1 VLPIGE
7 NGDVLARRPDVRVA
21 EREYAAATA
30 RVGVAKADF
39 FPHITLG
46 GFVGFLAGRS
56 NDFGG
61 PASRAWSYMP
71 SITWNGLNVERV
83 RSQLHASQARAQAA
97 EANYQ
102 RTVLQAVEDVD
113 NAVNNYN
120 AEHARVEQLLA
131 QAQQSR
137 RAAELAR
144 VRYQEGA
151 TGYLE
156 LLDAERVQ
164 LSAEDA
170 LAQSESAIDTRA
182 VALYKALGGGWQACD
197 DAKCSNIALA
207 P

>member
-1 VLPIGE
+1 
-7 NGDVLARRPDVRVA
+7 
-21 EREYAAATA
+21 
-30 RVGVAKADF
+30 
-39 FPHITLG
+39 
-46 GFVGFLAGRS
+46 
-56 NDFGG
+56 
-61 PASRAWSYMP
+61 M
-71 SITWNGLNVERV
+71 ERV
-83 RSQLHASQARAQAA
+83 RSNLHASAARADAA

-113 NAVNNYN
+113 NAVSNYN
-120 AEHARVEQLLA
+120 AEHARVEQLIA
-131 QAQQSR
+131 QAEQSR

-144 VRYQEGA
+144 IRYQEGA

-182 VALYKALGGGWQACD
+182 VALYKALGGGWQACGD
-197 DAKCSNIALA
+197 VGCSAVAKA

>member
-1 VLPIGE
+1 
-7 NGDVLARRPDVRVA
+7 
-21 EREYAAATA
+21 
-30 RVGVAKADF
+30 
-39 FPHITLG
+39 
-46 GFVGFLAGRS
+46 
-56 NDFGG
+56 
-61 PASRAWSYMP
+61 MP

-197 DAKCSNIALA
+197 DAKCSNIALV